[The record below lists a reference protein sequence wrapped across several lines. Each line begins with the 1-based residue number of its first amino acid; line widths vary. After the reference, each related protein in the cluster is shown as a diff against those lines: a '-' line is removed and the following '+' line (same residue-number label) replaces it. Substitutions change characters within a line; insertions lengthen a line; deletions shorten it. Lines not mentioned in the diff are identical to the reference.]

1 MNPIIVIINLKLN
14 KKIVCSAI
22 NMILHKIR
30 AMAVG
35 NKQYPKTQILWK
47 KDLQQTYYF
56 LNIINKMQNSCIIY
70 FLYFRLKKFIIISY

>member
-14 KKIVCSAI
+14 KKVVCSAI

-47 KDLQQTYYF
+47 KDLQQTYYS
-56 LNIINKMQNSCIIY
+56 LNITNKIQNSCIIY
-70 FLYFRLKKFIIISY
+70 FLYFRFIKNL